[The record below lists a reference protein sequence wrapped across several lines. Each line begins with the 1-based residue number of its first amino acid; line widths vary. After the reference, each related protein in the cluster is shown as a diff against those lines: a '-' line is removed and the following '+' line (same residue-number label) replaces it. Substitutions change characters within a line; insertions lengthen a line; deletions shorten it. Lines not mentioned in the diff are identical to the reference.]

1 MDQMGHLIEAKGIS
15 KVFGYVEVLKDVDI
29 EIGYNEIVGL
39 VGDNGAGKSTLIKI
53 LTGVHKQDNGELSWK
68 GERLTNHSVPKARDL
83 GIVTVFQDKAIVEQH
98 TIWRNIF
105 LGREITNALGFL
117 DVRKQMEETD
127 KLMKDVMGF
136 TSSIITPDT
145 TLRNMSGGEKQGV
158 AISRALYFDADLII
172 LDEPTTGLSL
182 SETRKVLSFVKTIRS
197 SGKACIFITHNL
209 FHVYAVADRI
219 VALDRGRVVGNFL
232 RGEITLEKLEE
243 KMLEIAGTGDVE
255 DFGVL
260 STGKG
265 KGRSDE

>member
-29 EIGYNEIVGL
+29 EIGHNEIVGL

-127 KLMKDVMGF
+127 
-136 TSSIITPDT
+136 
-145 TLRNMSGGEKQGV
+145 V

-197 SGKACIFITHNL
+197 TGKACIFITHNL

-232 RGEITLEKLEE
+232 MGEITLEKLEE
-243 KMLEIAGTGDVE
+243 KMLEIAGTGNVE

-260 STGKG
+260 STGKS
-265 KGRSDE
+265 KERSDE